1 MKHKDPTSHPDPQIE
16 ALLKAAL
23 ADAPTQ
29 DSGRESHAP
38 AQSKKKEDK
47 DKATEEHNDKTE
59 QRKDNRKEAPKEDK
73 KEDKKENKKENKKEK
88 KRKKNN
94 DNDNA
99 NNDSNNDT
107 DNDTDD
113 EREEGKSLAD
123 VIRERA
129 NEVERRPLGSLTL
142 KSIVGGDI
150 LATTAVRKQIGV
162 IILIVLFMLVYIS
175 DRYSCQQSLIQIDK
189 LNEELNDAK
198 AKALSSSSKLTE
210 KSRESRVLEMLQAC
224 KDSTL
229 HISTQPP
236 YIINIPEQ

>member
-16 ALLKAAL
+16 ALLKAAM

-29 DSGRESHAP
+29 DSGKESHAP

-59 QRKDNRKEAPKEDK
+59 QRKDNRKEDPKEDK
-73 KEDKKENKKENKKEK
+73 KEDKKEK

-94 DNDNA
+94 A
-99 NNDSNNDT
+99 NNDSN
-107 DNDTDD
+107 NDTDD

-129 NEVERRPLGSLTL
+129 NEVERRPLASLTL

-162 IILIVLFMLVYIS
+162 ILLIVFFMLVYIS

>member
-29 DSGRESHAP
+29 NSGKESHAP

-59 QRKDNRKEAPKEDK
+59 QRKDNRKEDPKEDK
-73 KEDKKENKKENKKEK
+73 KEDKKENKKDK

-94 DNDNA
+94 DNT
-99 NNDSNNDT
+99 NNDSN
-107 DNDTDD
+107 NDTDD

-162 IILIVLFMLVYIS
+162 IMLIVLFMLVYIS

>member
-16 ALLKAAL
+16 ALLKAAM

-29 DSGRESHAP
+29 DSERESHAP
-38 AQSKKKEDK
+38 AQSKKDEDK

-59 QRKDNRKEAPKEDK
+59 QRKDNRKENPKEDK
-73 KEDKKENKKENKKEK
+73 KEDKKENKKDK

-94 DNDNA
+94 DNA
-99 NNDSNNDT
+99 KNNSNNDT
-107 DNDTDD
+107 DTDD

-162 IILIVLFMLVYIS
+162 IMLIVLFMLVYIS

>member
-29 DSGRESHAP
+29 DSERESHAP

-59 QRKDNRKEAPKEDK
+59 QSKDNRKENPKEDK
-73 KEDKKENKKENKKEK
+73 KEDKKENKKDK

-94 DNDNA
+94 DNTNT
-99 NNDSNNDT
+99 NNDSN
-107 DNDTDD
+107 NDTDD

-162 IILIVLFMLVYIS
+162 IMLIVLFMLVYIS

>member
-29 DSGRESHAP
+29 DSDKDNHAP
-38 AQSKKKEDK
+38 TQSKKKEEKDLAREEESKKKEQDK
-47 DKATEEHNDKTE
+47 DTPKEEK
-59 QRKDNRKEAPKEDK
+59 KEDK
-73 KEDKKENKKENKKEK
+73 KEDKK
-88 KRKKNN
+88 RKKNN
-94 DNDNA
+94 DKQK
-99 NNDSNNDT
+99 NNDDT
-107 DNDTDD
+107 TDEAD
-113 EREEGKSLAD
+113 DKHEEGKSLAD

-129 NEVERRPLGSLTL
+129 NEVERQPLGSLTL

-162 IILIVLFMLVYIS
+162 IMLIVLFMLVYIS

-229 HISTQPP
+229 HISSQPP
-236 YIINIPEQ
+236 YIINVPEQ

>member
-47 DKATEEHNDKTE
+47 DEATEEHNDKTE
-59 QRKDNRKEAPKEDK
+59 QRKDNRKENPKEDK

-94 DNDNA
+94 DNA
-99 NNDSNNDT
+99 NNDSN
-107 DNDTDD
+107 NDTDD

-162 IILIVLFMLVYIS
+162 IMLIVLFMLVYIS

>member
-23 ADAPTQ
+23 ADTPTQ
-29 DSGRESHAP
+29 DSGKESHAP

-47 DKATEEHNDKTE
+47 DEATEEHNDKTE
-59 QRKDNRKEAPKEDK
+59 QRKDNRKENPKEDK
-73 KEDKKENKKENKKEK
+73 KEDKKENKKEK
-88 KRKKNN
+88 KRKKN
-94 DNDNA
+94 NA

-113 EREEGKSLAD
+113 KREEGKSLAD

-162 IILIVLFMLVYIS
+162 IMLIVLFMLVYIS

>member
-23 ADAPTQ
+23 ADTPTQ

-47 DKATEEHNDKTE
+47 DEATEEHNDKTE
-59 QRKDNRKEAPKEDK
+59 QRKDNRKENPKEDK
-73 KEDKKENKKENKKEK
+73 KEDKKENKKDK

-94 DNDNA
+94 A
-99 NNDSNNDT
+99 NNDTDNNT

-162 IILIVLFMLVYIS
+162 IMLIVLFMLVYIS

>member
-16 ALLKAAL
+16 ALLKAAM

-29 DSGRESHAP
+29 DSGKESHAP

-59 QRKDNRKEAPKEDK
+59 QRKDNRKEYPKEDK
-73 KEDKKENKKENKKEK
+73 KEDKKESKKESKKENKKEK

-94 DNDNA
+94 
-99 NNDSNNDT
+99 SNNDT

-162 IILIVLFMLVYIS
+162 IMLIVLFMLVYIS

>member
-29 DSGRESHAP
+29 DSGKDNHAP
-38 AQSKKKEDK
+38 TQSKKKEEK
-47 DKATEEHNDKTE
+47 DPATEEENKKKEQDK
-59 QRKDNRKEAPKEDK
+59 DIPKE
-73 KEDKKENKKENKKEK
+73 EKKENKKEDK

-94 DNDNA
+94 DKQK
-99 NNDSNNDT
+99 NNDDT
-107 DNDTDD
+107 TDD
-113 EREEGKSLAD
+113 ADDKHEEGKSLAD

-129 NEVERRPLGSLTL
+129 NEVERQPLGSLTL

-162 IILIVLFMLVYIS
+162 IMLIVLFMLVYIS

-229 HISTQPP
+229 HISSQPP
-236 YIINIPEQ
+236 YIINVPEQ

>member
-29 DSGRESHAP
+29 DSGKDNHAST
-38 AQSKKKEDK
+38 QSKKKEEK
-47 DKATEEHNDKTE
+47 DLATEEENKKKEQDKDTP
-59 QRKDNRKEAPKEDK
+59 KEEKKEDK
-73 KEDKKENKKENKKEK
+73 KEDKK
-88 KRKKNN
+88 RKKNN
-94 DNDNA
+94 DKQKNNA
-99 NNDSNNDT
+99 AT
-107 DNDTDD
+107 TDD
-113 EREEGKSLAD
+113 ADNKHEEGKSLAD

-129 NEVERRPLGSLTL
+129 NEVERQPLGSLTL

-162 IILIVLFMLVYIS
+162 IMLIVLFMLVYIS

-229 HISTQPP
+229 HISSQPP
-236 YIINIPEQ
+236 YIINVPEQ

>member
-16 ALLKAAL
+16 ALLKAAM

-59 QRKDNRKEAPKEDK
+59 QRKDNRKETPKEDK
-73 KEDKKENKKENKKEK
+73 KEDKKESKKEK

-94 DNDNA
+94 DNANNDS

-107 DNDTDD
+107 DNDTD

>member
-29 DSGRESHAP
+29 DSGKDNHAP
-38 AQSKKKEDK
+38 TQSKKKEEK
-47 DKATEEHNDKTE
+47 DLATEEENKKKEQDKDTP
-59 QRKDNRKEAPKEDK
+59 KEERKEDK
-73 KEDKKENKKENKKEK
+73 KEDKK
-88 KRKKNN
+88 RKKNN
-94 DNDNA
+94 DKQK
-99 NNDSNNDT
+99 NNDDT
-107 DNDTDD
+107 TDEAD
-113 EREEGKSLAD
+113 DKHEEGKSLAD

-129 NEVERRPLGSLTL
+129 NEVERQPLGSLTL

-162 IILIVLFMLVYIS
+162 IMLIVLFMLVYIS

-210 KSRESRVLEMLQAC
+210 KSRESRVLDMLQAC

-229 HISTQPP
+229 HISSQPP
-236 YIINIPEQ
+236 YIINVPEQ

>member
-29 DSGRESHAP
+29 DSGKDNHAP
-38 AQSKKKEDK
+38 TQSKKKEEK
-47 DKATEEHNDKTE
+47 DPATEEENKKKEQDKDTP
-59 QRKDNRKEAPKEDK
+59 KEERKEDK
-73 KEDKKENKKENKKEK
+73 KEDKK
-88 KRKKNN
+88 RKKNN
-94 DNDNA
+94 DKQK
-99 NNDSNNDT
+99 NNDATT
-107 DNDTDD
+107 DEADD
-113 EREEGKSLAD
+113 KHEEGKSLAD

-129 NEVERRPLGSLTL
+129 NEVERQPLGSLTL

-162 IILIVLFMLVYIS
+162 IMLIVLFMLVYIS

-229 HISTQPP
+229 HISSQPP
-236 YIINIPEQ
+236 YIINVPEQ

>member
-29 DSGRESHAP
+29 DSGKDNHAP
-38 AQSKKKEDK
+38 TQSKKKEEK
-47 DKATEEHNDKTE
+47 DPATEEENKKKEQDK
-59 QRKDNRKEAPKEDK
+59 DIPKEERKEDK
-73 KEDKKENKKENKKEK
+73 KEDKK
-88 KRKKNN
+88 RKKNN
-94 DNDNA
+94 DKQK
-99 NNDSNNDT
+99 NNDATT
-107 DNDTDD
+107 DEADD
-113 EREEGKSLAD
+113 KHEEGKSLAD

-129 NEVERRPLGSLTL
+129 NEVERQPLGSLTL

-162 IILIVLFMLVYIS
+162 IMLIVLFMLVYIS

-210 KSRESRVLEMLQAC
+210 KSRESRVLDMLQAC

-229 HISTQPP
+229 HISSQPP
-236 YIINIPEQ
+236 YIINVPEQ

>member
-29 DSGRESHAP
+29 DSGKNNHAP
-38 AQSKKKEDK
+38 TQSKKKEEK
-47 DKATEEHNDKTE
+47 DPATEEESKKKEQDKDTP
-59 QRKDNRKEAPKEDK
+59 KEERKEDK
-73 KEDKKENKKENKKEK
+73 KEDKK
-88 KRKKNN
+88 RKKNN
-94 DNDNA
+94 DKQK
-99 NNDSNNDT
+99 NNDATT
-107 DNDTDD
+107 DEADD
-113 EREEGKSLAD
+113 KHEEGKSLAD

-129 NEVERRPLGSLTL
+129 NEVERQPLGSLTL

-162 IILIVLFMLVYIS
+162 IMLIVLFMLVYIS

-229 HISTQPP
+229 HISSQPP
-236 YIINIPEQ
+236 YIINVPEQ

>member
-29 DSGRESHAP
+29 DSGKESHAP

-59 QRKDNRKEAPKEDK
+59 QRKDNRKENPKEDK

-94 DNDNA
+94 A
-99 NNDSNNDT
+99 NNDNDTDNNT

-162 IILIVLFMLVYIS
+162 IMLIVLFMLVYIS

>member
-29 DSGRESHAP
+29 DNGKDNHAP
-38 AQSKKKEDK
+38 TQSKKKEEK
-47 DKATEEHNDKTE
+47 DLATEEENKKKEQDKDTP
-59 QRKDNRKEAPKEDK
+59 KEERKEDK
-73 KEDKKENKKENKKEK
+73 KEDKK
-88 KRKKNN
+88 RKKNN
-94 DNDNA
+94 DKQK
-99 NNDSNNDT
+99 NNDDT
-107 DNDTDD
+107 TDEAD
-113 EREEGKSLAD
+113 DKHEEGKSLAD

-129 NEVERRPLGSLTL
+129 NEVERQPLGSLTL

-162 IILIVLFMLVYIS
+162 IMLIVLFMLVYIS

-229 HISTQPP
+229 HISSQPP
-236 YIINIPEQ
+236 YIINVPEQ

>member
-47 DKATEEHNDKTE
+47 DKDKATEEHNDKTE
-59 QRKDNRKEAPKEDK
+59 QRKDNRKEDPKEDK
-73 KEDKKENKKENKKEK
+73 KEDKKENKKEK

-94 DNDNA
+94 D
-99 NNDSNNDT
+99 NNDT

-129 NEVERRPLGSLTL
+129 NEVERRPLASLTL

-162 IILIVLFMLVYIS
+162 ILLIVFFMLVYIS

>member
-29 DSGRESHAP
+29 DSGKDNHAP
-38 AQSKKKEDK
+38 TQSKKKEEK
-47 DKATEEHNDKTE
+47 DPATEEENKKKEQDKDTP
-59 QRKDNRKEAPKEDK
+59 KEERKEDK
-73 KEDKKENKKENKKEK
+73 KEDKK
-88 KRKKNN
+88 RKKNN
-94 DNDNA
+94 DKQK
-99 NNDSNNDT
+99 NNDDT
-107 DNDTDD
+107 TDD
-113 EREEGKSLAD
+113 ADDKHEEGKSLAD

-129 NEVERRPLGSLTL
+129 NEVERQPLGSLTL

-150 LATTAVRKQIGV
+150 LSTTAVRKQIGV
-162 IILIVLFMLVYIS
+162 IMLIVLFMLVYIS

-229 HISTQPP
+229 HISSQPP
-236 YIINIPEQ
+236 YIINVPEQ

>member
-38 AQSKKKEDK
+38 AQRKKEEEK
-47 DKATEEHNDKTE
+47 DKATEEHNNKTE
-59 QRKDNRKEAPKEDK
+59 QRIDDRKENPKEDK
-73 KEDKKENKKENKKEK
+73 KEDKKESKKENKKEK

-94 DNDNA
+94 D
-99 NNDSNNDT
+99 SN
-107 DNDTDD
+107 NDTDD

-162 IILIVLFMLVYIS
+162 IMLIVLFMLVYIS

>member
-47 DKATEEHNDKTE
+47 DKDKATEEHNDKTE
-59 QRKDNRKEAPKEDK
+59 QRKDNRKEDPKEDK
-73 KEDKKENKKENKKEK
+73 KEDKKENKKEK

-94 DNDNA
+94 D
-99 NNDSNNDT
+99 NNDT

>member
-29 DSGRESHAP
+29 DSERESHAP
-38 AQSKKKEDK
+38 AQSKKKE

-59 QRKDNRKEAPKEDK
+59 QRKDNREENPKEDK
-73 KEDKKENKKENKKEK
+73 KEDKKENKKDK

-94 DNDNA
+94 DNTNT
-99 NNDSNNDT
+99 N
-107 DNDTDD
+107 NDTDD

-162 IILIVLFMLVYIS
+162 IMLIVLFMLVYIS

-198 AKALSSSSKLTE
+198 AKALSSGSKLTE
-210 KSRESRVLEMLQAC
+210 KSRESRVLEMLQAY

>member
-29 DSGRESHAP
+29 DSGKDNHAP
-38 AQSKKKEDK
+38 TQSKKKEEKDLAREEESKKKEQDK
-47 DKATEEHNDKTE
+47 DTPKEEK
-59 QRKDNRKEAPKEDK
+59 KEDK
-73 KEDKKENKKENKKEK
+73 KEDKK
-88 KRKKNN
+88 RKKNN
-94 DNDNA
+94 DKQK
-99 NNDSNNDT
+99 NNDDT
-107 DNDTDD
+107 TDEAD
-113 EREEGKSLAD
+113 DKHEEGKSLAD

-129 NEVERRPLGSLTL
+129 NEVERQPLGSLTL

-162 IILIVLFMLVYIS
+162 IMLIVLFMLVYIS

-210 KSRESRVLEMLQAC
+210 KSRESRVLDMLQAC

-229 HISTQPP
+229 HISSQPP
-236 YIINIPEQ
+236 YIINVPEQ

>member
-29 DSGRESHAP
+29 DSGKDNHAP
-38 AQSKKKEDK
+38 TQSKKKEEKDLAREEESKKKEQDK
-47 DKATEEHNDKTE
+47 DTPKEEK
-59 QRKDNRKEAPKEDK
+59 KEDK
-73 KEDKKENKKENKKEK
+73 KEDKK
-88 KRKKNN
+88 RKKNN
-94 DNDNA
+94 DKQK
-99 NNDSNNDT
+99 NNDT
-107 DNDTDD
+107 TTDD
-113 EREEGKSLAD
+113 ADDKHEEGKSLAD

-129 NEVERRPLGSLTL
+129 NEVERQPLGSLTL

-162 IILIVLFMLVYIS
+162 IMLIVLFMLVYIS

-229 HISTQPP
+229 HISSQPP
-236 YIINIPEQ
+236 YIINVPEQ

>member
-23 ADAPTQ
+23 ADASTQ
-29 DSGRESHAP
+29 DSGKDNHAP
-38 AQSKKKEDK
+38 TQSKKKEEK
-47 DKATEEHNDKTE
+47 GPATEEESKKKEQDK
-59 QRKDNRKEAPKEDK
+59 DAPKEERKEDK
-73 KEDKKENKKENKKEK
+73 KEDKK
-88 KRKKNN
+88 RKKNN
-94 DNDNA
+94 DKQKNDDA
-99 NNDSNNDT
+99 TT
-107 DNDTDD
+107 DEADD
-113 EREEGKSLAD
+113 KHEEGKSLAD
-123 VIRERA
+123 IIRERA
-129 NEVERRPLGSLTL
+129 NEVERQPLGSLTL

-162 IILIVLFMLVYIS
+162 IMLIVLFMLVYIS

-229 HISTQPP
+229 HISSQPP
-236 YIINIPEQ
+236 YIINVPEQ

>member
-38 AQSKKKEDK
+38 AQSKKEEEK

-59 QRKDNRKEAPKEDK
+59 QRKDNRKEDPKEDK
-73 KEDKKENKKENKKEK
+73 KEDKKEK

-94 DNDNA
+94 NNA
-99 NNDSNNDT
+99 NNDSNT
-107 DNDTDD
+107 DNDTD

-162 IILIVLFMLVYIS
+162 IMLIVLFMLVYIS

>member
-29 DSGRESHAP
+29 DSGKDNHAP
-38 AQSKKKEDK
+38 TQSKKKEEKDPSTEEENKKKEQDK
-47 DKATEEHNDKTE
+47 DTPK
-59 QRKDNRKEAPKEDK
+59 KERKEDK
-73 KEDKKENKKENKKEK
+73 KEDKK
-88 KRKKNN
+88 RKKNN
-94 DNDNA
+94 DKQK
-99 NNDSNNDT
+99 NNDATT
-107 DNDTDD
+107 DEADD
-113 EREEGKSLAD
+113 KHEEGKSLAD

-129 NEVERRPLGSLTL
+129 NEVERQPLGSLTL

-162 IILIVLFMLVYIS
+162 IMLIVLFMLVYIS

-229 HISTQPP
+229 HISSQPP
-236 YIINIPEQ
+236 YIINVPEQ

>member
-29 DSGRESHAP
+29 DSGKDNHAP
-38 AQSKKKEDK
+38 TQSKKKEEK
-47 DKATEEHNDKTE
+47 DPATEEENKKKEQDKDTP
-59 QRKDNRKEAPKEDK
+59 KEERKEDK
-73 KEDKKENKKENKKEK
+73 KEDKK
-88 KRKKNN
+88 RKKNN
-94 DNDNA
+94 DKQK
-99 NNDSNNDT
+99 NNDDT
-107 DNDTDD
+107 TDETDD
-113 EREEGKSLAD
+113 KHEEGKSLAD

-129 NEVERRPLGSLTL
+129 NEVERQPLGSLTL

-162 IILIVLFMLVYIS
+162 IMLIVLFMLVYIS

-229 HISTQPP
+229 HISSQPP
-236 YIINIPEQ
+236 YIINVPEQ

>member
-29 DSGRESHAP
+29 DSGKDNHAP
-38 AQSKKKEDK
+38 TQSKKKEEK
-47 DKATEEHNDKTE
+47 DPATEEENKKKEQDKDTP
-59 QRKDNRKEAPKEDK
+59 KEERKEDK
-73 KEDKKENKKENKKEK
+73 KEDKK
-88 KRKKNN
+88 RKKNN
-94 DNDNA
+94 DKQK
-99 NNDSNNDT
+99 NNDAATT
-107 DNDTDD
+107 DEADNKH
-113 EREEGKSLAD
+113 EEGKSLAD

-129 NEVERRPLGSLTL
+129 NEVERQPLGSLTL

-162 IILIVLFMLVYIS
+162 IMLIVLFMLVYIS

-229 HISTQPP
+229 HISSQPP
-236 YIINIPEQ
+236 YIINVPEQ

>member
-29 DSGRESHAP
+29 DSGKESHAP

-47 DKATEEHNDKTE
+47 DEATEEHNDKTE
-59 QRKDNRKEAPKEDK
+59 QRKDNREGSP
-73 KEDKKENKKENKKEK
+73 KEDKKENKKDK

-94 DNDNA
+94 A
-99 NNDSNNDT
+99 NNDSN
-107 DNDTDD
+107 NDTDD

-162 IILIVLFMLVYIS
+162 IMLIVLFMLVYIS

>member
-29 DSGRESHAP
+29 DSGKESHAP

-47 DKATEEHNDKTE
+47 DEATEEHNDKTE
-59 QRKDNRKEAPKEDK
+59 QRKDNRKDPPKEDK
-73 KEDKKENKKENKKEK
+73 KEDKKEK
-88 KRKKNN
+88 KRKK
-94 DNDNA
+94 

-113 EREEGKSLAD
+113 KREEGKSLAD

-162 IILIVLFMLVYIS
+162 IMLIVLFMLVYIS

-198 AKALSSSSKLTE
+198 AKALSSGSKLTE

>member
-29 DSGRESHAP
+29 DSGKNNHAP
-38 AQSKKKEDK
+38 TQSKKEEEKDPATEEESKKKEQDK
-47 DKATEEHNDKTE
+47 DTPKEEK
-59 QRKDNRKEAPKEDK
+59 KEDK
-73 KEDKKENKKENKKEK
+73 KEDKK
-88 KRKKNN
+88 RKKNN
-94 DNDNA
+94 DKQK
-99 NNDSNNDT
+99 NNDAAT
-107 DNDTDD
+107 TGEADD
-113 EREEGKSLAD
+113 KHEEGKSLAD

-129 NEVERRPLGSLTL
+129 NEVERQPLGSLTL

-162 IILIVLFMLVYIS
+162 IMLIVLFMLVYIS

-229 HISTQPP
+229 HISSQPP
-236 YIINIPEQ
+236 YIINVPEQ

>member
-16 ALLKAAL
+16 ALLKAAM

-29 DSGRESHAP
+29 DSERESHAP
-38 AQSKKKEDK
+38 SQSKKEEDK
-47 DKATEEHNDKTE
+47 DEATEEHNDKTE
-59 QRKDNRKEAPKEDK
+59 QRKDNRKEDPKEDK
-73 KEDKKENKKENKKEK
+73 KEDKKENKKEK

-94 DNDNA
+94 A
-99 NNDSNNDT
+99 NNDTDNNT

-162 IILIVLFMLVYIS
+162 IMLIVLFMLVYIS

>member
-29 DSGRESHAP
+29 DSGKESHAP

-59 QRKDNRKEAPKEDK
+59 QRKDNRKENPKEDK

-94 DNDNA
+94 A
-99 NNDSNNDT
+99 NNDNDTDNNT

-113 EREEGKSLAD
+113 EREDGKSLAD

-162 IILIVLFMLVYIS
+162 IMLIVLFMLVYIS

>member
-29 DSGRESHAP
+29 DSERESHAP
-38 AQSKKKEDK
+38 AQSKKKE

-59 QRKDNRKEAPKEDK
+59 QRKDNREENPKEDK
-73 KEDKKENKKENKKEK
+73 KEDKKENKKDK

-94 DNDNA
+94 DNTNT
-99 NNDSNNDT
+99 N
-107 DNDTDD
+107 NDTDD

-162 IILIVLFMLVYIS
+162 IMLIVLFMLIYIS

>member
-16 ALLKAAL
+16 ALLKAAM

-38 AQSKKKEDK
+38 AQSKKEEDK

-59 QRKDNRKEAPKEDK
+59 QRKDNRKENPKEDK

-88 KRKKNN
+88 KRKK
-94 DNDNA
+94 

-162 IILIVLFMLVYIS
+162 IMLIVLFMLVYIS

>member
-29 DSGRESHAP
+29 DSGKDNHAP
-38 AQSKKKEDK
+38 TQSKKKEEK
-47 DKATEEHNDKTE
+47 DLATEEENKKKEQDKDTP
-59 QRKDNRKEAPKEDK
+59 KEERKEDK
-73 KEDKKENKKENKKEK
+73 KEDKK
-88 KRKKNN
+88 RKKNN
-94 DNDNA
+94 DKQKNDDATTDNA
-99 NNDSNNDT
+99 
-107 DNDTDD
+107 DD
-113 EREEGKSLAD
+113 KHEEGKSLAD

-129 NEVERRPLGSLTL
+129 NEVERQPLGSLTL

-162 IILIVLFMLVYIS
+162 IMLIVLFMLVYIS

-229 HISTQPP
+229 HISSQPP
-236 YIINIPEQ
+236 YIINVPEQ

>member
-29 DSGRESHAP
+29 DSGKDNHVP
-38 AQSKKKEDK
+38 TQSKKKEEK
-47 DKATEEHNDKTE
+47 DPATEEENKKKEQDKDTP
-59 QRKDNRKEAPKEDK
+59 KEERKEDK
-73 KEDKKENKKENKKEK
+73 KEDKK
-88 KRKKNN
+88 RKKNN
-94 DNDNA
+94 DKQK
-99 NNDSNNDT
+99 NNDDT
-107 DNDTDD
+107 TDEAD
-113 EREEGKSLAD
+113 DKHEEGKSLAD

-129 NEVERRPLGSLTL
+129 NEVERQPLGSLTL

-162 IILIVLFMLVYIS
+162 IMLIVLFMLVYIS

-229 HISTQPP
+229 HISSQPP
-236 YIINIPEQ
+236 YIINVPEQ

>member
-29 DSGRESHAP
+29 DSGKESHAP

-59 QRKDNRKEAPKEDK
+59 QRKDNRKENPKEDK

-94 DNDNA
+94 A
-99 NNDSNNDT
+99 NNDTDTDNNT

-162 IILIVLFMLVYIS
+162 IMLIVLFMLVYIS